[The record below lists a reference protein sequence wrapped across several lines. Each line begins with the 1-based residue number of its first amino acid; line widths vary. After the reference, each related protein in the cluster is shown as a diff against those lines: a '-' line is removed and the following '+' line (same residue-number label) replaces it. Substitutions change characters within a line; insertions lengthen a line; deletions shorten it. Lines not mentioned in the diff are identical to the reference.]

1 MHDPHPPPKFVQ
13 HLINEPNPLHRTGP
27 EGDGDDGG
35 EDTTQV
41 EFCDNYIRTSK
52 YTVYTI
58 VPK

>member
-1 MHDPHPPPKFVQ
+1 MSPTITLRH
-13 HLINEPNPLHRTGP
+13 HRTGP
-27 EGDGDDGG
+27 EGDGDGGGG
-35 EDTTQV
+35 EDTTQL